1 MMTSRAIIMTLVTRS
16 KPFCRPRAQTKMPNT
31 TTTTIQN
38 AMMPG
43 LASISLK
50 AFDTW
55 SAFRPASFPVAVM

>member
-43 LASISLK
+43 LASISVK
-50 AFDTW
+50 ALATS
-55 SAFRPASFPVAVM
+55 SAVRPESLPAAVM